1 MSVPAILRILTRS
14 LAALGLLLAV
24 VTLIPGLLLAWTH
37 VLSGPYR
44 DPVGD
49 VLVVLG
55 ADQLDTHSI
64 GVTSY
69 WRATYAALVWRGG
82 SFHRMLICGGPPQ
95 APVSQ
100 LMKDFVVAEGV
111 PAAAVETET
120 GSDSTRENALAA
132 ARILKDAPG
141 VKVLLSSDYHMYRAS
156 RGFAKAGLKVTP
168 AYFPDAGKRLLHW
181 RDRWAVFLDLCQE
194 TAKIA
199 WYRLHGW
206 I

>member
-1 MSVPAILRILTRS
+1 MSFAALVRITTRAF
-14 LAALGLLLAV
+14 AALGLLLSV
-24 VTLIPGLLLAWTH
+24 VTLVPGLLLVWTH
-37 VLSGPYR
+37 QLSGPYR

-49 VLVVLG
+49 VLIVLG

-82 SFHRMLICGGPPQ
+82 HFRRMLICGGPPQ

-111 PAAAVETET
+111 PAPEVETET
-120 GSDSTRENALAA
+120 ASDSTRENAIAA
-132 ARILKDAPG
+132 ARILKDTPG

-156 RGFAKAGLKVTP
+156 RVFAKAGLKVTP
-168 AYFPDAGKRLLHW
+168 AFFPDAGKRLLHW

-199 WYRLHGW
+199 WYRIHGW

>member
-1 MSVPAILRILTRS
+1 MPVRATVRILTRA
-14 LAALGLLLAV
+14 LAALGLLLCT

-44 DPVGD
+44 DPAGD
-49 VLVVLG
+49 VLIVLG
-55 ADQLDTHSI
+55 ADQLDNHLI

-82 SFHRMLICGGPPQ
+82 RFHRMLICGGPPQ

-120 GSDSTRENALAA
+120 ASDSTRENALAA

-156 RGFAKAGLKVTP
+156 RVFAKAGLKVTP

>member
-1 MSVPAILRILTRS
+1 MSISSLLRLATRAFAAI
-14 LAALGLLLAV
+14 GLLLCL
-24 VTLIPGLLLAWTH
+24 VTLIPGLLLVWTRA
-37 VLSGPYR
+37 LSGPYR
-44 DPVGD
+44 DPMGD
-49 VLVVLG
+49 VLIVLG

-69 WRATYAALVWRGG
+69 WRATYAALLWRGG
-82 SFHRMLICGGPPQ
+82 KFRRLLICGGPPQ
-95 APVSQ
+95 SPVSE
-100 LMKDFVVAEGV
+100 LMKEFVVAEGV
-111 PAAAVETET
+111 PAADVQTET
-120 GSDSTRENALAA
+120 VSDSTRENAIAA
-132 ARILKDAPG
+132 ARLLKDAPG

-156 RGFAKAGLKVTP
+156 RVFAKAGLEVTP

-194 TAKIA
+194 TAKVA